1 MTAWKIP
8 LYEILWDDEDI
19 EAVDRVIRRGAF
31 WAVGPEI
38 EEFEKAMAKYVGRK
52 YAVSFNSGTSALH
65 AIMLACKIGL
75 HDKVIVPAFTFIA
88 TANAPLFT
96 GGIPCFADIESTS
109 FALDAEKVSEL
120 IDGEVKAVMPVHY
133 GGTPCRDI
141 TQLRE
146 LTQQQKILLIE
157 DAAESIG
164 STINGTK
171 VGSFGDAAMFSF
183 CGNKIITTGE
193 GGMVITDSGTIYERL
208 KLARSHGRL
217 ESEPYF
223 LTVKTLDYVELGYN
237 WRMPTM
243 IAALGLSQLK
253 KLEKVI
259 SLRQERAAYYSKNLS
274 RIKWIQVP
282 HSMSRCRH
290 VHQMYTIRVSLGKK
304 VRDTLREFLAKKGIM
319 TKVYFEPVHLTHFYR
334 ENFGHKSGEL
344 PITERLSDEVLTLPI
359 YPTMTH
365 EKMDYVTDSI
375 MEFAATLE

>member
-1 MTAWKIP
+1 MTGWKIP
-8 LYEILWDDEDI
+8 LYEIFWDDEDI

-38 EEFEKAMAKYVGRK
+38 EEFENAIAEYVDRK
-52 YAVSFNSGTSALH
+52 YAVAFNSGTSALH

-75 HDKVIVPAFTFIA
+75 YDKVIVPAFTFIA

-96 GGIPCFADIESTS
+96 GGIPCFADIESAS
-109 FALDAEKVSEL
+109 FGLDAEKVSEL
-120 IDGEVKAVMPVHY
+120 MDGKVKAVIPVHY

-141 TQLRE
+141 MQLRE
-146 LTQQQKILLIE
+146 LTKQRKILLIE

-171 VGSFGDAAMFSF
+171 VGSFGDTAMFSF

-193 GGMVITDSGTIYERL
+193 GGIVVTDSGIIYERL

-223 LTVKTLDYVELGYN
+223 LTAKTLDYVELGYN
-237 WRMPTM
+237 WRMPTI

-259 SLRQERAAYYSKNLS
+259 SSRQERATYYSKNLS
-274 RIKWIQVP
+274 RVRWIQVP
-282 HSMSRCRH
+282 QPRSSYKH
-290 VHQMYTIRVSLGKK
+290 VYQMYTIRVSLGKK

-334 ENFGHKSGEL
+334 EKFGHKSGEL

-359 YPTMTH
+359 YPTMTN
-365 EKMDYVTDSI
+365 EKIDYVIDSI
-375 MEFAATLE
+375 KEFAATLE